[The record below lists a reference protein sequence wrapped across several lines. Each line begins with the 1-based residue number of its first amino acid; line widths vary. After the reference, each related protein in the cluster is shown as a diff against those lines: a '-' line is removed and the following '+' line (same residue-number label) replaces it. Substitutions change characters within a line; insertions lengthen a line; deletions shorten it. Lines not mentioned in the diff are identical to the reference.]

1 MASAGQW
8 HLWTSHVCVLSC
20 FSTVWLFVTPWTI
33 AAARLLCPWD
43 SPGKSIGVGCHA
55 LLQGIFLTQGSNTHL
70 LCLLHWQVDSLLLSH
85 LGRYGCSH
93 HFVSADRLLMISS
106 LPLAQPG
113 LLVKGKHRC
122 SLELL
127 GCTSLWAKI
136 SAVFSQSRTPVHW
149 HNWKHNLKAC
159 ISASIYRDL
168 KKDICREQNTIFK
181 PGFVGP

>member
-1 MASAGQW
+1 MTFVNIPCVCAKSLQYCLTLCDPMDYS
-8 HLWTSHVCVLSC
+8 HLQAPLS
-20 FSTVWLFVTPWTI
+20 
-33 AAARLLCPWD
+33 RG

-85 LGRYGCSH
+85 LGRYGFSH

-149 HNWKHNLKAC
+149 HN
-159 ISASIYRDL
+159 
-168 KKDICREQNTIFK
+168 
-181 PGFVGP
+181 